1 MSPFTY
7 KAKALPKHTREFTVT
22 VAWDYVG
29 GKKDESFA
37 ELAQAVQV
45 PGFRKGA
52 APTALVSKYIDPQKL
67 YEKTARKILPEL
79 YKDLV
84 DHEKIKPVTTPSVE
98 LLAAKDDEPWEIKV
112 IVAEIPEVKLKDYKK
127 KVKEAHESARA
138 TKADAPKSEPTP
150 EKTETKAAENVDIT
164 ADVKESDPAKPVMA
178 PLADVFKILLAHAS
192 IEIPD
197 LLLEEEVGRRLEQM
211 QQDVGRMGMTVEQF
225 LASRTQTMD
234 DVKKQY
240 TTDAEEMYK
249 LEFILAEIAKLE
261 NLTVAE
267 EELSAIFGTAKTDA
281 ERKIAAQNMEWYET
295 LLRKQKVL
303 DYLNSL

>member
-7 KAKALPKHTREFTVT
+7 KAKALPKHTREFNVT
-22 VAWDYVG
+22 VSWDYVSS
-29 GKKDESFA
+29 KKDESFA
-37 ELAQAVQV
+37 ELASAVQV
-45 PGFRKGA
+45 PGFRKGS
-52 APTALVSKYIDPQKL
+52 APAALVGKYIDPQKL

-98 LLAAKDDEPWEIKV
+98 LLTAKDDEAWEIKV

-127 KVKEAHESARA
+127 KVKEAHVSARA
-138 TKADAPKSEPTP
+138 TKAEAPKSEPTP
-150 EKTETKAAENVDIT
+150 EKTEEKATESVDIT
-164 ADVKESDPAKPVMA
+164 ADVKETDPAKPVTA
-178 PLADVFKILLAHAS
+178 PLSEVFKILLEHAS

-211 QQDVGRMGMTVEQF
+211 QQDVSRMGMTVEQF
-225 LASRTQTMD
+225 LTSRTQTLD

-240 TTDAEEMYK
+240 MTDAEEMYK
-249 LEFILAEIAKLE
+249 LEFVLAEIAKLE

-267 EELSAIFGTAKTDA
+267 EELAAIFGTAKTDA
-281 ERKIAAQNMEWYET
+281 EKKVAAQNMEWYET